1 MSANGGDPAGSFD
14 EDDANAIDSEVSTGN
29 KHTATEDNADQA
41 DGPEEDLWD
50 ETSPEFDSEWDAPD
64 ADVQIEGDDG
74 EPDPQR
80 VVEAA
85 PRTDPSQRANNAANQ
100 KTIDEMFDFLPGPEH
115 TGDGE
120 RLQKV
125 LARAGVGSRRVI
137 EDLITARRIK
147 VNGEIAVLGRRVDP
161 DKDRITV
168 DDAPVGTKTGLVY
181 YLLNKPI
188 GVVTTAYDP
197 HQRPT
202 VMDLVPEE
210 PRVFPVGRL
219 DVDTEGLLLLTN
231 DGELTFRLT
240 HPSYGIKKE
249 YVAEVRGEPSQA
261 AIRALRNGIELEDGI
276 TAPAEVNMIAPNAVR
291 IAIHEG
297 RNRQVRRMLEAVGHP
312 VIRLVRVRI
321 DRLADRQLPPGRWR
335 ELTPGELASLSEA
348 VAGEPDR
355 IPRVKPERPM
365 ERPSR
370 RLDGKAPERAPRSRF
385 DR

>member
-1 MSANGGDPAGSFD
+1 
-14 EDDANAIDSEVSTGN
+14 
-29 KHTATEDNADQA
+29 
-41 DGPEEDLWD
+41 
-50 ETSPEFDSEWDAPD
+50 
-64 ADVQIEGDDG
+64 
-74 EPDPQR
+74 
-80 VVEAA
+80 
-85 PRTDPSQRANNAANQ
+85 
-100 KTIDEMFDFLPGPEH
+100 
-115 TGDGE
+115 
-120 RLQKV
+120 
-125 LARAGVGSRRVI
+125 
-137 EDLITARRIK
+137 
-147 VNGEIAVLGRRVDP
+147 
-161 DKDRITV
+161 
-168 DDAPVGTKTGLVY
+168 LVY

-335 ELTPGELASLSEA
+335 ELTPGELASLAEA

-355 IPRVKPERPM
+355 IPRVKPDRPM

-370 RLDGKAPERAPRSRF
+370 RVDGKAPERAPRHEPRSRY